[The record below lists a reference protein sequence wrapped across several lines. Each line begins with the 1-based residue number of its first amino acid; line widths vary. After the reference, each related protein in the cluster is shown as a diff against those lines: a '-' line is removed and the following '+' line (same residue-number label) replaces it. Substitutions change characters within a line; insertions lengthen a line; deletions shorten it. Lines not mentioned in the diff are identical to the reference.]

1 MEYLVIVV
9 DHEKGIVGSRHISDD
24 LWFKYG
30 RQDDEWLQNYLKR
43 EFPGL
48 DFDDVLII
56 DRDLK
61 IKEEWFRGIS
71 RVHG

>member
-1 MEYLVIVV
+1 MTEYLIIVV
-9 DHEKGIVGSRHISDD
+9 DHKKGIVGSRHVSRNLDTYDGWNEAGITA
-24 LWFKYG
+24 
-30 RQDDEWLQNYLKR
+30 YLKR

-56 DRDLK
+56 DSSLK
-61 IKEEWFRGIS
+61 IVEEWFRGIT